1 MPLTQKVIMKRN
13 ILFISLWLL
22 SQLAFGQQ
30 PQMELKVLQ
39 TSDVHGAIFP
49 FDFINNKPLDAS
61 LAQVETYVKK
71 IKANGAPYILL
82 DNGDILQGQPE
93 SYVYNYVK
101 TDVPHIISRVYNFMG
116 YDAAEE
122 GNHDIEAGHP
132 VFDRV
137 VKESNFP
144 WLGANAVKEGTHDP
158 YFKPYVIINRGG
170 LKVAILGLITPGI
183 PSWLPKDLWSGM
195 EFDDMVESA
204 QHWMKIIKS
213 KEKPDVIIGLFHSG
227 TDPAYGHVDSLSNK
241 NENASVIVAMKVA
254 GFDAIM
260 IGHDHLATYKKVVGP
275 TGDSVVVLNPG
286 SGARYV
292 SELTISAYRDSNG
305 ELVKHCSG
313 KIVPMQGVPADPEFM
328 KIFASDYKAVNDF
341 VSQPIGTFAKSVS
354 TKNAYFGPSAFI
366 DYIHAIQIK
375 NSGADISFAAP
386 LSFVTEIKAGTIYV
400 RDLFKL
406 YKYENRLFTIWL
418 TGKEIKN
425 YLEYSYGDWFS
436 TMNKIDD
443 YLILF
448 ETDAKGNVV
457 LDNRGRAK
465 VKNRYYNFDSAYG
478 IYYTVDV
485 TKPTGERI
493 TILKMANG
501 EPFDMNKRYN
511 VALNSYRASGG
522 GGHLTLGAKI
532 PENELPSRVVKMG
545 DTDFRMVILKTIE
558 EQKDVIDPA
567 AADFWRV
574 IPSDYLKAGMEKDF
588 PLLFGIK
595 NDEE

>member
-1 MPLTQKVIMKRN
+1 MKRN
-13 ILFISLWLL
+13 LLLIVLWLF
-22 SQLAFGQQ
+22 SQLAFGQ
-30 PQMELKVLQ
+30 PQQLELKVLQ
-39 TSDVHGAIFP
+39 TSDVHGAVFP

-71 IKANGAPYILL
+71 VKASGTPYILL

-101 TDVPHIISRVYNFMG
+101 TDVPHLISRVYNFMG

-170 LKVAILGLITPGI
+170 LKVAVLGLITPGI

-204 QHWMKIIKS
+204 KHWMEVIRT
-213 KEKPDVIIGLFHSG
+213 KEKPDVVIGLFHSG
-227 TDPAYGHVDSLSNK
+227 TDPAYGHADSLSYK
-241 NENASVIVAMKVA
+241 NENASVIVAMKVP

-260 IGHDHLATYKKVVGP
+260 IGHDHIATYKKVAGP

-292 SELTISAYRDSNG
+292 SELTIDAYRDSNG
-305 ELVKHCSG
+305 KLVKHCSG
-313 KIVPMQGVPADPEFM
+313 KIVPMNGVAADPEFM
-328 KIFASDYKAVNDF
+328 KVFADDYKAVNDF
-341 VSQPIGTFAKSVS
+341 VSKPIGSFAKSVS
-354 TKNAYFGPSAFI
+354 TKDAYFGPSAFI
-366 DYIHAIQIK
+366 DFIHSIQMK
-375 NSGADISFAAP
+375 TSGADISFAAP
-386 LSFVTEIKAGTIYV
+386 LSFVTEVHAGPLYV

-425 YLEYSYGDWFS
+425 YLEFSYGDWFNQMKS
-436 TMNKIDD
+436 VNDH
-443 YLILF
+443 LLLF
-448 ETDAKGNVV
+448 ETDDKGN
-457 LDNRGRAK
+457 LITDNRGKAK
-465 VKNRYYNFDSAYG
+465 LKNRYYNFDSAYG

-485 TKPTGERI
+485 TKPIGERI

-501 EPFDMNKRYN
+501 EPFDMNKRYT

-522 GGHLTLGAKI
+522 GGHLTIGAGI
-532 PENELPSRVVKMG
+532 PENELASRVVKMSN
-545 DTDFRMVILKTIE
+545 TDFRMVILDAISS
-558 EQKDVIDPA
+558 QHGAIDPVA
-567 AADFWRV
+567 ANFWRV
-574 IPSDYLKAGMEKDF
+574 VPNEYQKAGEAKDY
-588 PLLFGIK
+588 PLLFGAKK
-595 NDEE
+595 NNGD